1 MNRRFVEEPA
11 ASPAAATRLAPQ
23 ALGALNEA
31 MDRLEA
37 AVAQESA
44 FLRGG
49 RVADLAEFN
58 QRKRQGLLEID
69 RLLRPCGA
77 PQRDLGAISGVDGAR
92 IRRLAAGLEDN
103 RQLLACH
110 LKAVEAIAGLL
121 SRAMREAES
130 DGTYGCFGA

>member
-1 MNRRFVEEPA
+1 MSAP
-11 ASPAAATRLAPQ
+11 APQ
-23 ALGALNEA
+23 NFAPEAARALNEA
-31 MDRLEA
+31 IDRLEA

-49 RVADLAEFN
+49 RVVDLAEFN

-69 RLLRPCGA
+69 RLLRPCGER
-77 PQRDLGAISGVDGAR
+77 RDVSSAAGLDAGR

-121 SRAMREAES
+121 SRAMRDAES
-130 DGTYGCFGA
+130 DGTYGRFGA